1 MKQEKTST
9 RPNARWPGFARPSTM
24 LIVASIVLTALCFS
38 GCASHRKS
46 VTAGSVEQVAETVS
60 TDSTVRLSLDSVSEL
75 VEIRTE
81 PVKVPMSAVTLTI
94 ATDSLRS
101 LPAGASYSE
110 HSGQASVKVSR
121 KAATATEPEYIYVYA
136 TCDSLQLQCE
146 RYERTIRNLH
156 KDYGEQL
163 NGLKIRLAESK
174 QELQELEEKPP
185 NPIGTSFKWFVY
197 GLLGGFLIARIKNI
211 ISIIKKVT
219 RQ

>member
-1 MKQEKTST
+1 MRHGKTLA
-9 RPNARWPGFARPSTM
+9 RRNARWPGSGKLLTM
-24 LIVASIVLTALCFS
+24 PTVAAIVLSVLFLT
-38 GCASHRKS
+38 GCAAHRKS
-46 VTAGSVEQVAETVS
+46 VTKAKEEQLSETIR
-60 TDSTVRLSLDSVSEL
+60 TDSVIRLAIDSVSEL

-101 LPAGASYSE
+101 LPSGASYSGR
-110 HSGQASVKVSR
+110 SGQASVKVSR

-174 QELQELEEKPP
+174 QEFRELEEKPP
-185 NPIGTSFKWFVY
+185 NPVGMSFKWFVY
-197 GLLGGFLIARIKNI
+197 GLLVGILIARIKNI